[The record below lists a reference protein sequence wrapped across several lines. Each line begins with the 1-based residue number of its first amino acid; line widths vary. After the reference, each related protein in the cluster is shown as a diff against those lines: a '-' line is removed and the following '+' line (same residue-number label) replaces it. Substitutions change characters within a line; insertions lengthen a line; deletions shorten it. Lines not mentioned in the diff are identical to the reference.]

1 MCFLKI
7 FSHSVVYFL
16 NHIFHR
22 AEYLNFN
29 EVQLAFFFFFHGMW
43 FLCCT
48 LKKKSHYQIQ
58 VYLDSLFSLA
68 CEGGVRFSPH
78 TPSSTSISIS
88 LCFPSLRFM
97 ESSLPRGY
105 SHNEMSGQ
113 ETLSLLCN
121 LPAAFLG
128 LLWFLSW
135 NLSSFHYSSLC
146 GGYSGS
152 RDLSAVLP

>member
-1 MCFLKI
+1 MGGKEEVAPVINRGVLPPPLCTHPGSLKLGLGEENIFPFLAVWTLLG
-7 FSHSVVYFL
+7 SHVSL
-16 NHIFHR
+16 T
-22 AEYLNFN
+22 A
-29 EVQLAFFFFFHGMW
+29 GCSW
-43 FLCCT
+43 C
-48 LKKKSHYQIQ
+48 
-58 VYLDSLFSLA
+58 LDGFSLA

-78 TPSSTSISIS
+78 TPPSTSISIS